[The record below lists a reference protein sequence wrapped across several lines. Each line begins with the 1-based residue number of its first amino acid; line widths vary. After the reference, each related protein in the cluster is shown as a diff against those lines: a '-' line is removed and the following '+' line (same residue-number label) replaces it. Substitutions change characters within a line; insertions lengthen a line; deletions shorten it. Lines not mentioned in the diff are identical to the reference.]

1 MPSSRPD
8 RIRKLLADLVGFDTI
23 SDRSNLPLIAHIESY
38 LAALGVKGERIVDE
52 TGQKA
57 SLWVTIGP
65 EDRPGLV
72 LSGHTDV
79 VPVVGQDWSHDPFK
93 LIERDGRLYGRGTT
107 DMKGFVAV
115 CLAMV
120 PEMLEVKLATPIH
133 LAISYDEEIGC
144 VGVRP
149 MLGEIAKKKVRPLGC
164 FVGEPTEMKVIIGH
178 KGKHGVRA
186 TFRGLA
192 RHSSIAPDG
201 VNAIE
206 FAAELIV
213 EIRRRTVTLAAVRS
227 TDSLYDVPH
236 STLLTSIVHGGAA
249 LNIVPDSC
257 TVDFECRG
265 IGITES
271 REVTDAIVAWAK
283 AELEPAMKSMHPE
296 CGIDF
301 EEILDY
307 PALDTAAD
315 AAIVTLAKSLAGRN
329 DHAKGRLRHR
339 GEPVRQHGRYPI
351 RGDRPRRNRA
361 GAHAGRIRGNGA
373 AGEMRGVRGEA
384 DRALCCV
391 IIGVCS
397 YLGPG
402 SAEQHFVLHRVRDKK
417 AWLFIGLRR
426 RNRSPGIR
434 SHVPDAVRHA
444 VTRRRAGTQA
454 PLATVP
460 QHAILSRA
468 TIGHRLHADALFRV
482 HPREQA
488 KRDSLCRGHQQS
500 RSTNDRAQ
508 VQTPTRLHAAIR
520 CNSARLLRNL
530 RVRAR
535 GTLTRAFVEAL
546 ATGVEAQ
553 ADRRAQSGLARSYE

>member
-1 MPSSRPD
+1 MNETMPNPIFPSSRPD
-8 RIRKLLADLVGFDTI
+8 RIRNLLADLVGFDTV
-23 SDRSNLPLIAHIESY
+23 SDRTNLPLIAHIESY
-38 LAALGVKGERIVDE
+38 LAFLGVKGERITDE

-93 LIERDGRLYGRGTT
+93 LVERDGKLYGRGTT

-120 PEMLEVKLATPIH
+120 PEMLEARLRTPIH

-149 MLGEIAKKKVRPLGC
+149 MLGEVAKKKVRPLGA
-164 FVGEPTEMKVIIGH
+164 FIGEPTQMQVIIGH

-206 FAAELIV
+206 YAAELIV
-213 EIRRRTVTLAAVRS
+213 EIRRRAVLLAGKRS

-249 LNIVPDSC
+249 LNIVPDTC

-271 REVTDAIVAWAK
+271 REVTDAIIAWAK
-283 AELEPAMKSMHPE
+283 AEIEPAMKARHPE

-315 AAIVTLAKSLAGRN
+315 APIVTLAKSLAGRN
-329 DHAKGRLRHR
+329 DHAKVAFGT
-339 GEPVRQHGRYPI
+339 
-351 RGDRPRRNRA
+351 
-361 GAHAGRIRGNGA
+361 
-373 AGEMRGVRGEA
+373 EA
-384 DRALCCV
+384 SLFASMADIPSVV
-391 IIGVCS
+391 I
-397 YLGPG
+397 GPG
-402 SAEQHFVLHRVRDKK
+402 AIAQAHT
-417 AWLFIGLRR
+417 
-426 RNRSPGIR
+426 
-434 SHVPDAVRHA
+434 PD
-444 VTRRRAGTQA
+444 
-454 PLATVP
+454 
-460 QHAILSRA
+460 
-468 TIGHRLHADALFRV
+468 
-482 HPREQA
+482 E
-488 KRDSLCRGHQQS
+488 
-500 RSTNDRAQ
+500 
-508 VQTPTRLHAAIR
+508 
-520 CNSARLLRNL
+520 
-530 RVRAR
+530 
-535 GTLTRAFVEAL
+535 FVEMSELLKCA
-546 ATGVEAQ
+546 GFVEKLIAHC
-553 ADRRAQSGLARSYE
+553 AKG

>member
-8 RIRKLLADLVGFDTI
+8 RIRKLLADLVSFDTV
-23 SDRSNLPLIAHIESY
+23 SDRTNLPLIAHIESY
-38 LAALGVKGERIVDE
+38 LASFGITGERIVDA

-57 SLWVTIGP
+57 SLWVTIGA
-65 EDRPGLV
+65 EDRPGFV

-93 LIERDGRLYGRGTT
+93 LVERDGKLYGRGTT

-120 PEMLEVKLATPIH
+120 PEMVEARLATPIH

-149 MLGEIAKKKVRPLGC
+149 MLGVVAKKKTRPLGA
-164 FVGEPTEMKVIIGH
+164 FIGEPTEMKVIIGH

-206 FAAELIV
+206 YAADLIV
-213 EIRRRTVTLAAVRS
+213 EIRRRAEQLAAARA

-249 LNIVPDSC
+249 LNIVPDTC
-257 TVDFECRG
+257 AVEFECRG

-283 AELEPAMKSMHPE
+283 AELEPAMKARHPD
-296 CGIDF
+296 CGIGF

-307 PALDTAAD
+307 PALDTEPD

-329 DHAKGRLRHR
+329 DHAKVAFGT
-339 GEPVRQHGRYPI
+339 
-351 RGDRPRRNRA
+351 
-361 GAHAGRIRGNGA
+361 
-373 AGEMRGVRGEA
+373 EA
-384 DRALCCV
+384 SLFASMADIPSVV
-391 IIGVCS
+391 I
-397 YLGPG
+397 GPG
-402 SAEQHFVLHRVRDKK
+402 SIAQAHT
-417 AWLFIGLRR
+417 
-426 RNRSPGIR
+426 
-434 SHVPDAVRHA
+434 PD
-444 VTRRRAGTQA
+444 
-454 PLATVP
+454 
-460 QHAILSRA
+460 
-468 TIGHRLHADALFRV
+468 
-482 HPREQA
+482 E
-488 KRDSLCRGHQQS
+488 
-500 RSTNDRAQ
+500 
-508 VQTPTRLHAAIR
+508 
-520 CNSARLLRNL
+520 
-530 RVRAR
+530 
-535 GTLTRAFVEAL
+535 FVEMAEL
-546 ATGVEAQ
+546 EKCAGFVERLIAHC
-553 ADRRAQSGLARSYE
+553 AKAAA

>member
-8 RIRKLLADLVGFDTI
+8 RIRKLLADLVSFDTV
-23 SDRSNLPLIAHIESY
+23 SDRTNLPLITHIENY
-38 LAALGVKGERIVDE
+38 LAAFGVKSERIVDA

-65 EDRPGLV
+65 EDRPGFV

-93 LIERDGRLYGRGTT
+93 LVERDGKLYGRGTT

-120 PEMLEVKLATPIH
+120 PEMVEAKLATPIH

-149 MLGEIAKKKVRPLGC
+149 MLREVAKNKIKPLGA
-164 FVGEPTEMKVIIGH
+164 FIGEPTQMQVIIGH

-186 TFRGLA
+186 TFHGLA

-206 FAAELIV
+206 YAAELIV
-213 EIRRRTVTLAAVRS
+213 EIRRRAEQLAAAR
-227 TDSLYDVPH
+227 TTGSLYDVPH

-249 LNIVPDSC
+249 LNIVPDTCS
-257 TVDFECRG
+257 VEFECRG

-271 REVTDAIVAWAK
+271 REVTDAIVAWAR
-283 AELEPAMKSMHPE
+283 AELEPAMKAQHPD

-329 DHAKGRLRHR
+329 DHAKVAFGTEASLFTA
-339 GEPVRQHGRYPI
+339 I
-351 RGDRPRRNRA
+351 A
-361 GAHAGRIRGNGA
+361 GIPS
-373 AGEMRGVRGEA
+373 V
-384 DRALCCV
+384 V
-391 IIGVCS
+391 I
-397 YLGPG
+397 GPG
-402 SAEQHFVLHRVRDKK
+402 AIAQAHT
-417 AWLFIGLRR
+417 
-426 RNRSPGIR
+426 
-434 SHVPDAVRHA
+434 PD
-444 VTRRRAGTQA
+444 
-454 PLATVP
+454 
-460 QHAILSRA
+460 
-468 TIGHRLHADALFRV
+468 
-482 HPREQA
+482 E
-488 KRDSLCRGHQQS
+488 
-500 RSTNDRAQ
+500 
-508 VQTPTRLHAAIR
+508 
-520 CNSARLLRNL
+520 
-530 RVRAR
+530 
-535 GTLTRAFVEAL
+535 FVEMAEL
-546 ATGVEAQ
+546 EKCAGFVEKLTAYCVKATA
-553 ADRRAQSGLARSYE
+553 

>member
-1 MPSSRPD
+1 MQNQRSD
-8 RIRKLLADLVGFDTI
+8 RIRKLLADLVAFDTV
-23 SDRSNLPLIAHIESY
+23 SDRSNLPLIDYIERY
-38 LAALGVKGERIVDE
+38 LASLGLTGQRIVDE
-52 TGQKA
+52 TGQKS

-65 EDRPGLV
+65 EDKAGLV

-79 VPVVGQDWSHDPFK
+79 VPVVGQDWNHNPFEFV
-93 LIERDGRLYGRGTT
+93 ERDRRLYGRGTT

-120 PEMLEVKLATPIH
+120 PEMREAGLKTPIH

-149 MLGEIAKKKVRPLGC
+149 MLREVAKKRIKPLGA
-164 FVGEPTEMKVIIGH
+164 FIGEPTQMQVIIGH

-206 FAAELIV
+206 YAAELIV
-213 EIRRRTVTLAAVRS
+213 EIRRRAELLAADAEQ
-227 TDSLYDVPH
+227 DSLYDVPH

-249 LNIVPDSC
+249 LNIVPDTC

-283 AELEPAMKSMHPE
+283 AELEPDMRKRHPE

-329 DHAKGRLRHR
+329 DHAKVAFGT
-339 GEPVRQHGRYPI
+339 
-351 RGDRPRRNRA
+351 
-361 GAHAGRIRGNGA
+361 
-373 AGEMRGVRGEA
+373 EA
-384 DRALCCV
+384 SLFSSMADIPSVV
-391 IIGVCS
+391 I
-397 YLGPG
+397 GPG
-402 SAEQHFVLHRVRDKK
+402 SIAQAHTPDEFVEMSQLEACGAFV
-417 AWLFIGLRR
+417 
-426 RNRSPGIR
+426 
-434 SHVPDAVRHA
+434 
-444 VTRRRAGTQA
+444 
-454 PLATVP
+454 
-460 QHAILSRA
+460 
-468 TIGHRLHADALFRV
+468 
-482 HPREQA
+482 
-488 KRDSLCRGHQQS
+488 
-500 RSTNDRAQ
+500 
-508 VQTPTRLHAAIR
+508 
-520 CNSARLLRNL
+520 ARLI
-530 RVRAR
+530 AHC
-535 GTLTRAFVEAL
+535 AK
-546 ATGVEAQ
+546 
-553 ADRRAQSGLARSYE
+553 